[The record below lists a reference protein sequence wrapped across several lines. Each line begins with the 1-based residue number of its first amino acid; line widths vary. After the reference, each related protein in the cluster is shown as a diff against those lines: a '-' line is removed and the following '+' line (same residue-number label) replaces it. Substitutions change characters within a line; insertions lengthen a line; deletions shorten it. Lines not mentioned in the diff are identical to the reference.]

1 MKKIR
6 TVANDL
12 KREGKTEN
20 NGGQMKAIISVPYR
34 ITSNL
39 IVY

>member
-6 TVANDL
+6 TIAKVL

-20 NGGQMKAIISVPYR
+20 NGGQMKATISVPYR

-39 IVY
+39 IIY